1 MVICRAWQ
9 AELGKLGGGTGG
21 SEGDLVV
28 GRGSECWME
37 TEAQACLPHPFQ
49 SLQSNSPSQGAASG
63 LGSPPLKSISWPHS
77 PAKETD
83 GQTDVGHSCSPVRRL
98 EQVWGSLELCSAVAG
113 QTTPIL
119 RRSLPA
125 SPALWNKGSYLEPG
139 VLSCHQVSWGQ
150 ERRRCPQALGPCCF

>member
-28 GRGSECWME
+28 GRGSECWRE

-113 QTTPIL
+113 LTTPVL
-119 RRSLPA
+119 RHSLPA
-125 SPALWNKGSYLEPG
+125 PLRSGTRGPIWSQEFCLVTRSHGDKREDG
-139 VLSCHQVSWGQ
+139 VH
-150 ERRRCPQALGPCCF
+150 RP